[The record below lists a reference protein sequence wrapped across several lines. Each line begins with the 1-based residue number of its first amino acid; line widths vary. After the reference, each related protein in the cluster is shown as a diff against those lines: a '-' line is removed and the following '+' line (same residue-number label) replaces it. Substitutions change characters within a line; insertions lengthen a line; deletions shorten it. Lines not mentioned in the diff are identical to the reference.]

1 MNPLRFSLAIL
12 LPVVLATSLITGCA
26 TNDGYTGPT
35 MGQELTD
42 LDQAYDNGALS
53 KREFKKA
60 KKRILKSDRYD
71 RGLF

>member
-1 MNPLRFSLAIL
+1 MNAFRSTLRILVPVILASFL
-12 LPVVLATSLITGCA
+12 MTGCA
-26 TNDGYTGPT
+26 TRDPYTGPT
-35 MGQELTD
+35 MGQELSD